1 MESDNV
7 TKYITFYS
15 NSKTE
20 TIINEKD
27 IEDVFKSI
35 YATIIWNIRIYF
47 RKDSGWII
55 DLVIDH
61 NINILGYNPLSVSNY
76 TKFSKELDHPRKVW
90 LIFEVLTVTNTL
102 HGVWL
107 HTYILKIR
115 IQEKE

>member
-35 YATIIWNIRIYF
+35 
-47 RKDSGWII
+47 
-55 DLVIDH
+55 
-61 NINILGYNPLSVSNY
+61 
-76 TKFSKELDHPRKVW
+76 
-90 LIFEVLTVTNTL
+90 
-102 HGVWL
+102 
-107 HTYILKIR
+107 
-115 IQEKE
+115 